1 MENLEKLFHMLG
13 NKNRLQILSVLAK
26 RGSAKSFVQLK
37 EVLDFNPN
45 TLSFHLGALEDA
57 KLIRHSVKDSDRKH
71 SFYEI
76 TDKGRELFSKYCSE
90 K

>member
-1 MENLEKLFHMLG
+1 MENLEKLFHILG

-76 TDKGRELFSKYCSE
+76 TNKGRELVSKYCSE